1 MVSIGE
7 EIISFDRP
15 RFIFLVD
22 CIEIARWS
30 GVEHL
35 HSVTLLHTCLGGG
48 IVVTIHARM
57 NTNGMAL
64 IQWSSCHLEPKS
76 VLTQWA
82 HIRGLMIHK
91 RGQ

>member
-35 HSVTLLHTCLGGG
+35 HSVTLLHTCWGGG
-48 IVVTIHARM
+48 GGGGGDSGDYTCTHEHKS
-57 NTNGMAL
+57 NGIDTVEL
-64 IQWSSCHLEPKS
+64 LSSG
-76 VLTQWA
+76 T
-82 HIRGLMIHK
+82 
-91 RGQ
+91 